1 VNGFRS
7 PAVTDNW
14 TTELKAREGLIAV
27 GSDGIRVL
35 RNILAQLDQV
45 DDGKRAGAVML
56 GKGLHTPGQALD
68 RGTQILAGLLGVD
81 TVEAEME
88 RIRSDVAPPSETGA
102 SGLDTEGLHRVPATL
117 RTKERELRELRA
129 DAAEVGGDLEFA
141 NMQWHRERQDAE
153 TQLLAYRDRARE
165 LKSRLHLL
173 ETGGREADCPTCE
186 RVLQDRFDAVV
197 AQIREEWEA
206 VVQDGSWWK
215 RRRDQLEP
223 KPENLRDLEGRSIR
237 LQAAIESCAEDIERL
252 RARLPELAGGTQRGP
267 VSVGT
272 DTETGHPRMRV
283 LEALVTE
290 LTDEARDLLVGRAG
304 RYLNRLTAGDVLALA
319 VDESRFRFVRDQGAE
334 EPIGGA
340 DRGALV
346 LALRLALVDMCAR
359 HGLKVETLVFGGLL
373 DELPLD
379 AAVRAVVLFRGMLG
393 RSKRVIVECGPD
405 VMKSA
410 PEFFDWVLEVERK
423 GGSTR
428 LLATP
433 GGVGKL
439 RVH

>member
-1 VNGFRS
+1 LNGFRS
-7 PAVTDNW
+7 PEVTDNW

-35 RNILAQLDQV
+35 RSVLVGLGHLDEG
-45 DDGKRAGAVML
+45 GKVGAVML
-56 GKGLHTPGQALD
+56 GKGLRTPTQALD
-68 RGTQILAGLLGVD
+68 LGTKILAGLLGVD

-88 RIRSDVAPPSETGA
+88 RLRSDLTPTAEAGA
-102 SGLDTEGLHRVPATL
+102 SVGDAEGLHRVPAIL
-117 RTKERELRELRA
+117 RTKERELSELRA

-165 LKSRLHLL
+165 LKGRLQQL
-173 ETGGREADCPTCE
+173 EVGGSDADCPTCQ
-186 RVLQDRFDAVV
+186 RVLQDRFDPVIT
-197 AQIREEWEA
+197 QIREEWEA

-215 RRRDQLEP
+215 RRRDQLDP
-223 KPENLRDLEGRSIR
+223 KPEDLRDLERRSIR
-237 LQAAIESCAEDIERL
+237 LQAAIEGCAEEIERL
-252 RARLPELAGGTQRGP
+252 RARLPELASGAGVGLVSAGTP
-267 VSVGT
+267 AAA
-272 DTETGHPRMRV
+272 GHPRLKV
-283 LEALVTE
+283 LEALRTE
-290 LTDEARDLLVGRAG
+290 LADEARDLLIGRAG

-319 VDESRFRFVRDQGAE
+319 VDDECVRFVRDHGAD

-340 DRGALV
+340 DRASLV
-346 LALRLALVDMCAR
+346 LALRLALADMCAR
-359 HGLKVETLVFGGLL
+359 HGLNVETLVFGGLL

-379 AAVRAVVLFRGMLG
+379 TAVRAVVLFRGMLG

-423 GGSTR
+423 AGKTQLR
-428 LLATP
+428 ATP

>member
-1 VNGFRS
+1 M
-7 PAVTDNW
+7 TETW
-14 TTELKAREGLIAV
+14 TAEVRAREGLIAV

-35 RNILAQLDQV
+35 RTVLGELGDIG
-45 DDGKRAGAVML
+45 DDVRSGAVML
-56 GKGLHTPGQALD
+56 GRGLRTPVQALEL
-68 RGTQILAGLLGVD
+68 GTRILAGLLGVD

-88 RIRSDVAPPSETGA
+88 RLRSDGAPLGETESA
-102 SGLDTEGLHRVPATL
+102 TSDVEHLHRLPVIL

-129 DAAEVGGDLEFA
+129 DAFEVSGDLQFS

-165 LKSRLHLL
+165 LKGRLRLL
-173 ETGGREADCPTCE
+173 EAGGSESDCPTCE
-186 RVLQDRFDAVV
+186 RVLVDRFEPVV
-197 AQIREEWEA
+197 AQLREEWEA
-206 VVQDGSWWK
+206 VIQDGSWWK

-223 KPENLRDLEGRSIR
+223 KPEDLRDLEGRLIR
-237 LQAAIESCAEDIERL
+237 LQAAVEGCAEEIERL
-252 RARLPELAGGTQRGP
+252 RARLPELTGAGDGAGST
-267 VSVGT
+267 SVAVPAEG
-272 DTETGHPRMRV
+272 DHPRLRV
-283 LEALVTE
+283 LEALSTE
-290 LTDEARDLLVGRAG
+290 LADEARDLLIGRAG

-319 VDESRFRFVRDQGAE
+319 VDDDRFRFVRDHGAE
-334 EPIGGA
+334 EPVGGA

-359 HGLKVETLVFGGLL
+359 HGLQFETLVFGGLL

-379 AAVRAVVLFRGMLG
+379 AAVRAVVLLRGLLG

-423 GGSTR
+423 AGKTHLR
-428 LLATP
+428 VTP
-433 GGVGKL
+433 GGVGQL

>member
-14 TTELKAREGLIAV
+14 TTEIETREGLIAV

-35 RNILAQLDQV
+35 RDILRGLGDT
-45 DDGKRAGAVML
+45 DDGGRAGAVML
-56 GKGLHTPGQALD
+56 GKGLRTPTQALE

-81 TVEAEME
+81 TVEAELE
-88 RIRSDVAPPSETGA
+88 RLRSDVTPSGEQEASGTGA
-102 SGLDTEGLHRVPATL
+102 EGLHRVPAAL
-117 RTKERELRELRA
+117 RTKEWELRELRA
-129 DAAEVGGDLEFA
+129 DAAEVSGDLEFA

-165 LKSRLHLL
+165 LKTRLHQL
-173 ETGGREADCPTCE
+173 EAGGQESDCPTCL
-186 RVLQDRFDAVV
+186 RVLKDRFEHVV
-197 AQIREEWEA
+197 DQIREEWEA

-215 RRRDQLEP
+215 RRRDQLDP

-237 LQAAIESCAEDIERL
+237 QQAAIEGCAEEIERL
-252 RARLPELAGGTQRGP
+252 KARLPELAGGADTGP
-267 VSVGT
+267 ADLGRPA
-272 DTETGHPRMRV
+272 EAGHPRMRV
-283 LEALVTE
+283 LEALGNE
-290 LTDEARDLLVGRAG
+290 LADEARDLLIGRAG

-319 VDESRFRFVRDQGAE
+319 VDDGRFRFVRDQGAE

-410 PEFFDWVLEVERK
+410 PEFFDWVLELERK
-423 GGSTR
+423 AGSTR
-428 LLATP
+428 LHATP